1 MCERVQRHGL
11 FMTLNGAKRFSA
23 CSSMELTLKQP
34 GTTVSDSKSVGGL
47 SFLVEGKMYQSRLQ
61 IQSEIWTYGE
71 GLRAH
76 ASNSASSS

>member
-23 CSSMELTLKQP
+23 CSSMELTLKQS

-47 SFLVEGKMYQSRLQ
+47 SFKDVSKSPPDSKRDLD
-61 IQSEIWTYGE
+61 
-71 GLRAH
+71 LRRRFAGTRFQQCLE
-76 ASNSASSS
+76 